1 MKRAAAFSSLAGLL
15 FAGSSLL
22 ALAACADNVPT
33 PGFTQGRAIDQDID
47 ATHVVGPTAT
57 SPAFTA
63 HDPTPTLVPWRNEE
77 NVDAKNQA
85 DQASQVPK

>member
-1 MKRAAAFSSLAGLL
+1 MKRTVAFLSLAGI
-15 FAGSSLL
+15 SLL

-33 PGFTQGRAIDQDID
+33 PGFTQGRAIDQDIE
-47 ATHVVGPTAT
+47 ATHVVGPTVT

-77 NVDAKNQA
+77 NIDTKNQA
-85 DQASQVPK
+85 EQTGQIPQ